1 LAYQVTFSPRAR
13 REIQSL
19 PRAAQVRIAPRI
31 AALADELRPPGVKKL
46 SGEAE
51 LYRIRV
57 GDYRVIYAIE
67 DVELVVLVVMVGDR
81 KDVYRRRLG
90 F

>member
-1 LAYQVTFSPRAR
+1 MR
-13 REIQSL
+13 SL
-19 PRAAQVRIAPRI
+19 PRAAQVRIAPKI
-31 AALADELRPPGVKKL
+31 EALADEPRPPGVKKL
-46 SGEAE
+46 AGEEE

-67 DVELVVLVVMVGDR
+67 DAELVVLVVMVGDR

-90 F
+90 L